1 MSNTTPD
8 VAALHSPMSE
18 LGERLRSAR
27 EARRLTLEAV
37 AERSGL
43 TKGYVS
49 KVERNHATP
58 SVAVLIKLCQA
69 LDLSIGD
76 LFDPQLGR
84 DLVRVGERQPISFG
98 GTGLD
103 ESLLTPA
110 HEGRVQVIHSMIEP
124 GGGSG
129 DELYQLPC
137 EVEVVFVVSGC
148 LTMRV
153 GDRVVSLDAGD
164 TITLSPQEPHS
175 FENPDTTAMAEV
187 IWIMVPAL
195 PQGWENT
202 FGYSP
207 KG

>member
-1 MSNTTPD
+1 MTMDHVVDNDTRI
-8 VAALHSPMSE
+8 AE

-49 KVERNHATP
+49 KVERSQATP
-58 SVAVLIKLCQA
+58 SVAVLIKLCGA

-76 LFDPQLGR
+76 LFDPQLGT

-98 GTGLD
+98 GSGLV
-103 ESLLTPA
+103 ESLITPA
-110 HEGRVQVIHSMIEP
+110 HEGRVQVIHSLIEP

-129 DELYQLPC
+129 EELYRLPC
-137 EVEVVFVVSGC
+137 DVEVVFVVAGR
-148 LTMRV
+148 LQITMP
-153 GDRVVSLDAGD
+153 DRTVSLETGD

-175 FENPDTTAMAEV
+175 FFNPDPAAHCEV
-187 IWIMVPAL
+187 VWTLVPAL
-195 PQGWENT
+195 PQGWEKIY
-202 FGYSP
+202 GYQSST
-207 KG
+207 